1 MNKKILLI
9 TLPALLVLIYMFSAM
24 HSLHQVHKALYYND
38 TQLSKKYIEW
48 NELKNNFKNV
58 FKANL
63 IDKMI
68 NDKDVMKLGDLGI
81 AMIEK
86 VEKSWDLIIDS
97 YFTPEGI
104 NLFLKKIVNKN
115 EIPEPNFITLMVG
128 ITEIKFDSLNSFH
141 IHIVNPKRKIPIF
154 FKRIGIKWKVVE
166 IEFTEEFFS
175 DLYK

>member
-1 MNKKILLI
+1 MNKKVLLI
-9 TLPALLVLIYMFSAM
+9 TLPALLVLIYIFSAM

-68 NDKDVMKLGDLGI
+68 NDKDVMKLGDLGF

-104 NLFLKKIVNKN
+104 NLFLKKIINKN
-115 EIPEPNFITLMVG
+115 EIPEPNFITLMAGV
-128 ITEIKFDSLNSFH
+128 TQIKFDSLNSFH
-141 IHIVNPKRKIPIF
+141 IYIVNPKRKIPIF

-175 DLYK
+175 NL

>member
-68 NDKDVMKLGDLGI
+68 NDKDVMKLGDLGF

-104 NLFLKKIVNKN
+104 NLFLKKIINKN
-115 EIPEPNFITLMVG
+115 EIL
-128 ITEIKFDSLNSFH
+128 IKSLCFKLSIDIKLIAAKLIKAYATPSALTQINKFVH
-141 IHIVNPKRKIPIF
+141 IKIKKR
-154 FKRIGIKWKVVE
+154 
-166 IEFTEEFFS
+166 
-175 DLYK
+175 